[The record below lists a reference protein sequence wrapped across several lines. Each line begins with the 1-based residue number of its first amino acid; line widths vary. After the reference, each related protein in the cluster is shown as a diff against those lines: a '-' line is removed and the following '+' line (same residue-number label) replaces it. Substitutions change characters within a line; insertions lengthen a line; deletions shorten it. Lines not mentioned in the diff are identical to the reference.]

1 MQFAEKVVIVT
12 GGGSGIGRA
21 AALALAADGAKV
33 AVFELR
39 QDRATA
45 IVEEISA
52 AGGEALG
59 IAVNVADTVTM
70 QQAIDQ
76 VAAHWGRI
84 DGVVANA
91 GINGVWAPIEEI
103 TTEEWD
109 TTLNV
114 NLRGTFLTVK
124 YATPYL
130 KRNGGAIVVIASVNG
145 SRMFSNT
152 GATAYSCAKAGQVAF
167 AKMMAVELGPS
178 RVRINAICPGGVV
191 TNLGENTERRNL
203 EAVRIPVNYP
213 QGVIPLTGHERATPE
228 QVADLI
234 FFLLSDSASHI
245 TGSEI
250 WIDGGQSLL
259 QG

>member
-21 AALALAADGAKV
+21 TALALAAEGAKV
-33 AVFELR
+33 AIFELR

-45 IVEEISA
+45 MVDEITA

-59 IAVNVADTVTM
+59 IAVNVAEPEPM
-70 QQAIDQ
+70 QAAIDR

-109 TTLNV
+109 QTLNV

-167 AKMMAVELGPS
+167 TKMMAVELGPH
-178 RVRINAICPGGVV
+178 RVRINAVCPGGVV

-203 EAVRIPVNYP
+203 EAVRIPVHYP
-213 QGVIPLTGHERATPE
+213 QGMIPLTGGERATPE

-234 FFLLSDSASHI
+234 FFLLSERASHI

>member
-1 MQFAEKVVIVT
+1 MQFTEKVVIVT

-21 AALALAADGAKV
+21 TALALAADGAKV

-45 IVEEISA
+45 IVEEIRG

-59 IAVNVADTVTM
+59 IAVNVADTAAM
-70 QQAIDQ
+70 QQAIEQ
-76 VAAHWGRI
+76 VTAHWGRI

-109 TTLNV
+109 NTLNV

-130 KRNGGAIVVIASVNG
+130 KRQGGAIVVIASVNG

-167 AKMMAVELGPS
+167 AKMMAVELGPH
-178 RVRINAICPGGVV
+178 RVRINAVCPGGVV

-213 QGVIPLTGHERATPE
+213 QGMIPLTGHECATPE

-234 FFLLSDSASHI
+234 FFLLSDRAAHI

>member
-1 MQFAEKVVIVT
+1 MQFTEKVVIVT

-21 AALALAADGAKV
+21 TALALAADGAKV

-45 IVEEISA
+45 IVEEIRG

-59 IAVNVADTVTM
+59 IAVNVADTAAM
-70 QQAIDQ
+70 QQAIEQ
-76 VAAHWGRI
+76 VTAHWGRI

-109 TTLNV
+109 NTLNV

-130 KRNGGAIVVIASVNG
+130 KRQGGAIVVIASVNG

-167 AKMMAVELGPS
+167 AKMMAVELGPH
-178 RVRINAICPGGVV
+178 RVRINAVCPGGVV

-213 QGVIPLTGHERATPE
+213 QGMIPLTGSERATPE

-234 FFLLSDSASHI
+234 FFLLSDRAAHI